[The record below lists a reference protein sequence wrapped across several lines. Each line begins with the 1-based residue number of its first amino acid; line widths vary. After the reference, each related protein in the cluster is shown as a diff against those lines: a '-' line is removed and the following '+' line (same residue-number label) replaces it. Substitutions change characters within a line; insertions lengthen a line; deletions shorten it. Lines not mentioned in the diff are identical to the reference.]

1 MPSSTKLIDQ
11 NLFDQAV
18 SELQAIGKYAKTAIK
33 LQSII
38 SSKEHNILQ
47 TAKFLGLDRTSIIR
61 WIKRFKK
68 DGIAGLED
76 KDGRGR
82 KSIFTKEIK
91 IELKK
96 IIEHDHCVTL
106 KKLKIEI
113 EKKFNIKCSK
123 SALHNQVRILGYRN
137 ITRRPQ
143 HYKQEEEKLVE
154 FKKKA
159 NRNQRTKSK

>member
-1 MPSSTKLIDQ
+1 MPSNTKLIDQ
-11 NLFDQAV
+11 NLFDQAF
-18 SELQAIGKYAKTAIK
+18 SELQAIGKYAKMAIK

-38 SSKEHNILQ
+38 SSKEHNISQ

-68 DGIAGLED
+68 DVILGLED
-76 KDGRGR
+76 KEGRGR

-137 ITRRPQ
+137 ITGRP
-143 HYKQEEEKLVE
+143 HYKQDEEKLVE